1 MPFARGTVV
10 RMSAVLIAEPLPDER
25 RFLERHLARDG
36 FDVVGAHGEEALR
49 LAEHS
54 RPDLVLLG
62 NSAALDVCRERVGD
76 VPVIVLGDE
85 NADAVDRVRAF
96 ARGCDDFLA
105 RPFLY
110 DELVARMRAVL
121 RRVARPEAELV
132 DIGPIRIDRPARTV
146 SVGGVRVAIAGKEYE
161 LLLKLAAD
169 PRRVFTKEQL
179 LREVWG
185 FRARGRTRT
194 LDSHASRLRRKLHAA
209 ADGPFVVNVWGVGYK
224 LLD

>member
-1 MPFARGTVV
+1 
-10 RMSAVLIAEPLPDER
+10 MSAVLIAEPLPDER

-49 LAEHS
+49 LAEHA
-54 RPDLVLLG
+54 RPDLVVLG
-62 NSAALDVCRERVGD
+62 DSSALDVCRERVGD

-110 DELVARMRAVL
+110 DELVARIRAVL

-132 DIGPIRIDRPARTV
+132 DIGSIRIDRPARTV
-146 SVGGVRVAIAGKEYE
+146 SVGGVRVAVAGKEYE

-185 FRARGRTRT
+185 FRALGRTRT
-194 LDSHASRLRRKLHAA
+194 LDSHASRLRRKLQSAE
-209 ADGPFVVNVWGVGYK
+209 DGPFVVNVWGVGYK

>member
-1 MPFARGTVV
+1 
-10 RMSAVLIAEPLPDER
+10 MSAVLIAEPLPDER

-49 LAEHS
+49 LAEHA
-54 RPDLVLLG
+54 RPDLVVLG
-62 NSAALDVCRERVGD
+62 DSSALDVCRERVGD

-110 DELVARMRAVL
+110 DELVARIRAVL

-146 SVGGVRVAIAGKEYE
+146 SVGGVRVAVAGKEYE

-185 FRARGRTRT
+185 FRALGRTRT
-194 LDSHASRLRRKLHAA
+194 LDSHASRLRRKLQAA